1 MCQSLCHRLC
11 RMEHK
16 SAVQRA
22 LSVVRYHIESH
33 INQAPNT
40 LTGLRKRSDRLMD
53 FLIFPSLYAGDS
65 ATLVVSMVGLP
76 DVPFLHL

>member
-1 MCQSLCHRLC
+1 
-11 RMEHK
+11 MEHK
-16 SAVQRA
+16 GAVERA
-22 LSVVRYHIESH
+22 LSVVRFESH
-33 INQAPNT
+33 INQAPTSNT

-53 FLIFPSLYAGDS
+53 FLNFPSLYAGDS